1 MYSSRSGFV
10 KRFRA
15 VLALAVLTPLI
26 PLTAFA
32 GGLSNSDQSAS
43 SSAVSNAGSV
53 ANPENASTIFFN
65 PAGMSRLSGTNLSFG
80 AILFEIDAV
89 GRDSQTSATRANGE
103 PVVGDGGG
111 DHVDTFAVPNAYLTH
126 EVNDWL
132 DVGVGVYVP
141 YGLGFDY
148 GDAFAGRF
156 IGDEIELVSYG
167 VSPSFAVNS
176 GEGFSLGGGINV
188 LYADAEQRN
197 PVDFSGVEAR
207 FSLPRGTLSD
217 GQALLEGDDIAL
229 EFTIGMLW
237 QANPDTSFGFSARTG
252 TEFNLEGTGTITNFP
267 TLSASGLTQTTV
279 TERIEVPITIP
290 QSLSFGLAH
299 QLSDALKLLAGATW
313 AKWSDASA
321 LTVVSRENT
330 PIAFPAEQPPE
341 EQVQSW
347 KDTWQWRVGAI
358 WKMSPSWSL
367 KAGYLFD
374 ESPVTLKTRSPLTP
388 FDDYHQVSLG
398 AQVRDVAGDWT
409 VDMFVARVFYEGDI
423 SIDYRPADPFQGQTA
438 FRSEYDVVPWT
449 AGLQF
454 SRQF

>member
-15 VLALAVLTPLI
+15 VLALAVFT

-32 GGLSNSDQSAS
+32 GGLSNSDQSVSAS
-43 SSAVSNAGSV
+43 GVSNAGSV

-65 PAGMSRLSGTNLSFG
+65 PAGMSRLSDTNISLG
-80 AILFEIDAV
+80 AIVFEIDAV
-89 GRDSQTSATRANGE
+89 GRDSQTSATRANGD

-111 DHVDTFAVPNAYLTH
+111 DHVETFAVPNAYLTH

-132 DVGVGVYVP
+132 DVGLGVYVP

-156 IGDEIELVSYG
+156 LGDEIELVSYG
-167 VSPSFAVNS
+167 VSPSFSVNS
-176 GEGFSLGGGINV
+176 GEGLSLGGSINV

-197 PVDFSGVEAR
+197 PVDFSGVEAQ
-207 FSLPRGTLSD
+207 FSLPGGTFND
-217 GQALLEGDDIAL
+217 GQAKLVGDDIAL
-229 EFTIGMLW
+229 EFTVGMLW
-237 QANPDTSFGFSARTG
+237 QATPETSLGLSARTG
-252 TEFNLEGTGTITNFP
+252 TEFNLKGTGTITNFP

-290 QSLSFGLAH
+290 QSLSVGLAH
-299 QLSDALKLLAGATW
+299 QWNDALKLLAGATW

-321 LTVVSRENT
+321 LTVVSREKT
-330 PIAFPAEQPPE
+330 PVAFPAEQPSE

-347 KDTWQWRVGAI
+347 KDTWQWRVGAV
-358 WKMSPSWSL
+358 WQVAPTWSL

-374 ESPVTLKTRSPLTP
+374 ESPVTIKTRSPLTP

-398 AQVRDVAGDWT
+398 AQIRDLAGDWT

-423 SIDYRPADPFQGQTA
+423 SIDYTATDPAQGQTS
-438 FRSEYDVVPWT
+438 FKSEYDVVPWT

-454 SRQF
+454 SREF

>member
-15 VLALAVLTPLI
+15 VLALAVFT

-32 GGLSNSDQSAS
+32 GGLSNSDQSVSAS
-43 SSAVSNAGSV
+43 GVSNAGSV

-65 PAGMSRLSGTNLSFG
+65 PAGMSRLSGTNISLG
-80 AILFEIDAV
+80 AIVFEIDAV
-89 GRDSQTSATRANGE
+89 GRDSQTSATRANGD

-111 DHVDTFAVPNAYLTH
+111 DHVETFAVPNAYLTH

-132 DVGVGVYVP
+132 DVGLGVYVP

-156 IGDEIELVSYG
+156 LGDEIELVSYG
-167 VSPSFAVNS
+167 VSPSFSVNS
-176 GEGFSLGGGINV
+176 GEGLSLGGSINV

-197 PVDFSGVEAR
+197 PVDFSGVEAQ
-207 FSLPRGTLSD
+207 FSLPGGTFND
-217 GQALLEGDDIAL
+217 GQAKLVGDDIAL
-229 EFTIGMLW
+229 EFTVGMLW
-237 QANPDTSFGFSARTG
+237 QATPETSLGLSARTG
-252 TEFNLEGTGTITNFP
+252 TEFNLKGTGTITNFP

-290 QSLSFGLAH
+290 QSLSVGLAH
-299 QLSDALKLLAGATW
+299 QWNDALKLLAGATW

-321 LTVVSRENT
+321 LTVVSREKT
-330 PIAFPAEQPPE
+330 PVAFPAEQPSE

-347 KDTWQWRVGAI
+347 KDTWQWRVGAV
-358 WKMSPSWSL
+358 WQVAPTWSL

-374 ESPVTLKTRSPLTP
+374 ESPVTIKTRSPLTP

-398 AQVRDVAGDWT
+398 AQIRDLAGDWT

-423 SIDYRPADPFQGQTA
+423 SIDYTATDPAQGQTS
-438 FRSEYDVVPWT
+438 FKSEYDVVPWT

-454 SRQF
+454 SREF

>member
-10 KRFRA
+10 KESRA
-15 VLALAVLTPLI
+15 VLALAVLT

-43 SSAVSNAGSV
+43 TSGVSNAGSV

-89 GRDSQTSATRANGE
+89 GRDSETSATRANGD

-111 DHVDTFAVPNAYLTH
+111 DHVETFAVPNAYLTH

-132 DVGVGVYVP
+132 DIGLGVYVP

-167 VSPSFAVNS
+167 VSPSFAVDS

-197 PVDFSGVEAR
+197 PVDFSGIEAR
-207 FSLPRGTLSD
+207 FSLPRGTLND
-217 GQALLEGDDIAL
+217 GYATLEGDDVAL
-229 EFTIGMLW
+229 EFTVGLLW
-237 QANPDTSFGFSARTG
+237 QATPETSLGLAARTG
-252 TEFNLEGTGTITNFP
+252 TEFNLKGTGTINNFP

-279 TERIEVPITIP
+279 SEQIEVPITIP
-290 QSLSFGLAH
+290 QSLSVGLAH
-299 QLSDALKLLAGATW
+299 QWSDTLELLAGATW

-321 LTVVSRENT
+321 LSVVSREKT
-330 PIAFPAEQPPE
+330 PAAFPAEQPSE

-358 WKMSPSWSL
+358 WQVAPTWSL

-374 ESPVTLKTRSPLTP
+374 ESPVTIETRSPLTP

-398 AQVRDVAGDWT
+398 AQIRDLAGDWT

-423 SIDYRPADPFQGQTA
+423 SIDYKATDPLQGQTS
-438 FRSEYDVVPWT
+438 FKSEYDVVPWT
-449 AGLQF
+449 AGLQL
-454 SRQF
+454 SREF

>member
-15 VLALAVLTPLI
+15 VLALAAFTPS
-26 PLTAFA
+26 TAFA
-32 GGLSNSDQSAS
+32 AGLSNSDQSAGT
-43 SSAVSNAGSV
+43 SAVSNAGSV
-53 ANPENASTIFFN
+53 ANPESASTIFFN

-89 GRDSQTSATRANGE
+89 GRDSQTSATRANGD

-111 DHVDTFAVPNAYLTH
+111 DHVETFAVPNAYLAH

-167 VSPSFAVNS
+167 VSPSFSVDS
-176 GEGFSLGGGINV
+176 GEGFSLGGSINV

-197 PVDFSGVEAR
+197 PVDFSGIEAR
-207 FSLPRGTLSD
+207 FSLPRGTFSD
-217 GQALLEGDDIAL
+217 GYATLVGDDVAL
-229 EFTIGMLW
+229 EFTVGALW
-237 QANPDTSFGFSARTG
+237 QATPETSFGFSARTG
-252 TEFNLEGTGTITNFP
+252 TEFNLKGTGTITNFP
-267 TLSASGLTQTTV
+267 TLSASGLSQTTV
-279 TERIEVPITIP
+279 TEQIEVPITIP
-290 QSLSFGLAH
+290 QSLSVGLAH
-299 QLSDALKLLAGATW
+299 QWNDALELLAGATW

-321 LTVVSRENT
+321 LTVVSREQA
-330 PIAFPAEQPPE
+330 PAAFPAEQPPAD
-341 EQVQSW
+341 QVQSW

-358 WKMSPSWSL
+358 WQVAPTWSL

-374 ESPVTLKTRSPLTP
+374 ESPVTLQTRSPLTP

-398 AQVRDVAGDWT
+398 AQIRDLAGDWT

-423 SIDYRPADPFQGQTA
+423 SIDYRATDPVQGQTS
-438 FRSEYDVVPWT
+438 FKSEYDVVPWT
-449 AGLQF
+449 AGLQL

>member
-1 MYSSRSGFV
+1 MYSSSSRFV
-10 KRFRA
+10 KEFCSICVLA
-15 VLALAVLTPLI
+15 VLAPA
-26 PLTAFA
+26 TAFS
-32 GGLSNSDQSAS
+32 GGLYNRDQSAS
-43 SSAVSNAGSV
+43 ASGASNAGSV

-65 PAGMSRLSGTNLSFG
+65 PAGMSRLSGTNISLG
-80 AILFEIDAV
+80 AIVFEIDAA
-89 GRDSQTSATRANGE
+89 GRDSQTSATRANGD
-103 PVVGDGGG
+103 PVAGDGGG
-111 DHVDTFAVPNAYLTH
+111 DHVGTIAVPNAYLAH

-132 DVGVGVYVP
+132 DVGLGFYVP

-156 IGDEIELVSYG
+156 LGDEIELVSYA

-176 GEGFSLGGGINV
+176 GEGFSLGAGIDV
-188 LYADAEQRN
+188 LYADADQRN

-217 GQALLEGDDIAL
+217 GQAKLEGDDIAL

-237 QANPDTSFGFSARTG
+237 QATPETSIGLSARTG
-252 TEFNLEGTGTITNFP
+252 TEFNLKGTSTITNFP
-267 TLSASGLTQTTV
+267 ALSASGLVQTNV
-279 TERIEVPITIP
+279 TEQVEVPITIP
-290 QSLSFGLAH
+290 QSLSVGLAH
-299 QLSDALKLLAGATW
+299 QWNDALKLLAGTTW

-321 LTVVSRENT
+321 LTVVSREKT
-330 PIAFPAEQPPE
+330 PVAFPAEQPSE

-347 KDTWQWRVGAI
+347 KDTWQWRFGAV
-358 WKMSPSWSL
+358 WQVAPTWSL

-374 ESPVTLKTRSPLTP
+374 ESPVTIKTRSPLTP

-398 AQVRDVAGDWT
+398 AQIRDLAGDWT

-423 SIDYRPADPFQGQTA
+423 SIDYTATDPAQGQTS
-438 FRSEYDVVPWT
+438 FKSEYDVVPWT

-454 SRQF
+454 SREF

>member
-15 VLALAVLTPLI
+15 VLALAVFT

-43 SSAVSNAGSV
+43 ASGVSNAGSV

-65 PAGMSRLSGTNLSFG
+65 PAGMSRLSGTNISLG
-80 AILFEIDAV
+80 AIVFEIDAV
-89 GRDSQTSATRANGE
+89 GRDSQTSATRANGD

-111 DHVDTFAVPNAYLTH
+111 DHVETFAVPNAYLTH

-132 DVGVGVYVP
+132 DVGLGVYVP

-156 IGDEIELVSYG
+156 LGDEIELVSYG
-167 VSPSFAVNS
+167 VSPSFSVNS
-176 GEGFSLGGGINV
+176 GEGLSLGGSINV

-197 PVDFSGVEAR
+197 PVDFSGVEAQ
-207 FSLPRGTLSD
+207 FSLPGGTFND
-217 GQALLEGDDIAL
+217 GQAKLVGDDIAL
-229 EFTIGMLW
+229 EFTVGMLW
-237 QANPDTSFGFSARTG
+237 QATPETSLGLSARTG
-252 TEFNLEGTGTITNFP
+252 TEFNLKGTGTITNFP

-290 QSLSFGLAH
+290 QSLSVGLAH
-299 QLSDALKLLAGATW
+299 QWNDALKLLAGATW

-321 LTVVSRENT
+321 LTVVSREKT
-330 PIAFPAEQPPE
+330 PVAFPAEQPSE

-347 KDTWQWRVGAI
+347 KDTWQWRFGAV
-358 WKMSPSWSL
+358 WQVAPTWSL

-374 ESPVTLKTRSPLTP
+374 ESPVTIKTRSPLTP

-398 AQVRDVAGDWT
+398 AQIRDLAGDWT

-423 SIDYRPADPFQGQTA
+423 SIDYTATDPAQGQTS
-438 FRSEYDVVPWT
+438 FKSEYDVVPWT

-454 SRQF
+454 SREF

>member
-15 VLALAVLTPLI
+15 VLALAVFT

-43 SSAVSNAGSV
+43 ASGVSNAGSV

-65 PAGMSRLSGTNLSFG
+65 PAGMSRLSGTNISLG
-80 AILFEIDAV
+80 AIVFEIDAV
-89 GRDSQTSATRANGE
+89 GRDSQTSATRANGD

-111 DHVDTFAVPNAYLTH
+111 DHVETFAVPNAYLTH

-132 DVGVGVYVP
+132 DVGLGVYVP

-156 IGDEIELVSYG
+156 LGDEIELVSYG
-167 VSPSFAVNS
+167 VSPSFSVNS
-176 GEGFSLGGGINV
+176 GEGLSLGGSINV

-197 PVDFSGVEAR
+197 PVDFSGVEAQ
-207 FSLPRGTLSD
+207 FSLPGGTFND
-217 GQALLEGDDIAL
+217 GQAKLVGDDIAL
-229 EFTIGMLW
+229 EFTVGMLW
-237 QANPDTSFGFSARTG
+237 QATPETSLGLSARTG
-252 TEFNLEGTGTITNFP
+252 TEFNLKGTGTITNFP

-290 QSLSFGLAH
+290 QSLSVGLAH
-299 QLSDALKLLAGATW
+299 QWNDALKLLAGATW

-321 LTVVSRENT
+321 LTVVSREKT
-330 PIAFPAEQPPE
+330 PVAFPAEQPSE

-347 KDTWQWRVGAI
+347 KDTWQWRVGAV
-358 WKMSPSWSL
+358 WQVAPTWSL

-374 ESPVTLKTRSPLTP
+374 ESPVTIKTRSPLTP

-398 AQVRDVAGDWT
+398 AQIRDLAGDWT

-423 SIDYRPADPFQGQTA
+423 SIDYTATDPAQGQTS
-438 FRSEYDVVPWT
+438 FKSEYDVVPWT

-454 SRQF
+454 SREF